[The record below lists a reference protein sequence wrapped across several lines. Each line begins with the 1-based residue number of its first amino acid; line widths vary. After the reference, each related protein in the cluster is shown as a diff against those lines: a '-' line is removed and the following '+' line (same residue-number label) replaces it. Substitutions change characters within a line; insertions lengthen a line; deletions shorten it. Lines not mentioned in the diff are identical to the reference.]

1 MGLVGL
7 CGNLRLLATLV
18 FSLYSVVQLALL
30 VLNVLV
36 VTSTL
41 ASVEAALHHLD
52 QDAGLLGDDVLYNT
66 AREIILRV
74 CSIKQVRKL
83 RWSVALV
90 ILQNPA
96 LLNYINQFSCSRVSV
111 LRSSH

>member
-36 VTSTL
+36 VTSTS

-52 QDAGLLGDDVLYNT
+52 QDAGLLGDAVLYNT

-83 RWSVALV
+83 RWSVAFF
-90 ILQNPA
+90 ILQNRHSMNF
-96 LLNYINQFSCSRVSV
+96 LVQGSV
-111 LRSSH
+111 CCEAATDQKQ